1 VNGRSPTLG
10 RPGGEHRVLEPAG
23 AVPLTA
29 DRLDALAEL
38 WDGELRLSLEDVV
51 LSPTSHRGW
60 AERLGADPMR
70 LAAAFAETVAERG
83 GLGVDWAADAVVLG
97 RVDAV
102 GSAHPHPVTPGERV
116 GVAIPAAALPLFG
129 VPDPAWDGGRVV
141 PVRGHAVVPAGAAT
155 IPVGDA
161 PATLAASITAHAD
174 LPASLAP
181 GRHLVVIGV
190 DRPAGAVAVAAAAAQ
205 LRHVTV
211 LVGSLSHAR
220 LARALGADGT
230 AVVALGEAVESA
242 DHVATR
248 LTTRPDLV
256 VLADPAGAALAG
268 RLAPAVQVL
277 TDPVAAPTTAADVLR
292 HARAVGRAVA
302 VHAGRGVA
310 ADRGG
315 SLRQL
320 LGRSSVL
327 VATLRWQ
334 AGLGELP
341 TVTTDDD
348 LETT

>member
-1 VNGRSPTLG
+1 VTGRSPTLG

-23 AVPLTA
+23 AVPLAA

-38 WDGELRLSLEDVV
+38 WDGELRLSLESVV

-60 AERLGADPMR
+60 VERLGADPMR
-70 LAAAFAETVAERG
+70 LAGALAETVAERG
-83 GLGVDWAADAVVLG
+83 GLGTEWAADAVLLG
-97 RVDAV
+97 RVDAI
-102 GSAHPHPVTPGERV
+102 GSAHPHPVTTGERV
-116 GVAIPAAALPLFG
+116 GVAIPAAAVPLFA
-129 VPDPAWDGGRVV
+129 VPHPTWDGGRVV
-141 PVRGHAVVPAGAAT
+141 PVRGHAVVPAGAPT
-155 IPVGDA
+155 IPIGDA
-161 PATLAASITAHAD
+161 PATLAASITGLAD

-190 DRPAGAVAVAAAAAQ
+190 DRPAGAVAVAAAAGQ
-205 LRHVTV
+205 LRHVTA

-242 DHVATR
+242 DHVGTR

-256 VLADPAGAALAG
+256 VLADPAGAALAA

-277 TDPVAAPTTAADVLR
+277 TDPVVAPTTAADVLR
-292 HARAVGRAVA
+292 HARAAGRAVA

-310 ADRGG
+310 VDRGT

-334 AGLGELP
+334 AGLGDLP